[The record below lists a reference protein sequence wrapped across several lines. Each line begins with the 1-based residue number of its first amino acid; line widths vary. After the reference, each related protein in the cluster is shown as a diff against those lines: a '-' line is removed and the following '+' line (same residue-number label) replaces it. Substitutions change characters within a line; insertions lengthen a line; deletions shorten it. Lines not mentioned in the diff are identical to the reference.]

1 MDSMMLGGGSYM
13 PLILFLMV
21 LSFGVQFWLKG
32 VYGKWINVQNS
43 AGLTGEQVARRML
56 DEAGLQHVPVKM
68 TPGQLS
74 DHYDPI
80 RDEVYLSEENF
91 RLPTVAGAAVA
102 AHEVGHA
109 IQDKVSM
116 PALVARGKMAV
127 PLSIGSNLAPWMV
140 MIGLFLGGAASV
152 LGSFLLWGGVLLFGG
167 ALLFH
172 LITLPVEFDASR
184 RALAYLRSNGIVG
197 QGSESDGAQKVLT
210 AAALTYVLAF
220 AMALAQFLHFL
231 GLARSSD

>member
-1 MDSMMLGGGSYM
+1 MDSMLGNSYM

-21 LSFGVQFWLKG
+21 LSFGVQMWLKNT
-32 VYGKWINVQNS
+32 YGKWMNVQNS
-43 AGLTGEQVARRML
+43 AGLTGEQIARRML
-56 DEAGLQHVPVKM
+56 DDAGLQHVPVKM
-68 TPGQLS
+68 TPGELS

-80 RDEVYLSEENF
+80 KDEVYLSEANF
-91 RLPTVAGAAVA
+91 RLPSVAGAAVA

-109 IQDKVSM
+109 IQDKVQM

-140 MIGLFLGGAASV
+140 MAGLFLHMGPLIW
-152 LGSFLLWGGVLLFGG
+152 LGVVFFGG

-172 LITLPVEFDASR
+172 LVTLPVEFDASR
-184 RALAYLRSNGIVG
+184 RALAYLRSNGIVA
-197 QGSESDGAQKVLT
+197 QGSEGDGAQKVLT

-231 GLARSSD
+231 GLARSSDD